1 MRRGS
6 LLLAVS
12 FALGCSGV
20 TKLDPTSLGRDSWQ
34 RPADVI
40 EALDLQAGDRVA
52 DLGAGEGY
60 FVTYLSAAV
69 GESGTV
75 YAVDV
80 EEEIVGALTERFPP
94 DTSNVQPILGRFD
107 DPMLP
112 DRSVDLILIV
122 NTYHH
127 IEDRS
132 VYFQQLKQDLRP
144 AGRVAVIEPNE
155 DLGGLLALA
164 LDEGH
169 TSSAPVLEQEMREAG
184 FRIVARHDFL
194 PVQVFRV
201 FGAEETTAR
210 RPATAGV
217 PQR

>member
-1 MRRGS
+1 MRQAT
-6 LLLAVS
+6 LLLALS

-20 TKLDPTSLGRDSWQ
+20 SKLDLTTLGRDSWQ
-34 RPADVI
+34 RPADVV

-60 FVTYLSAAV
+60 FVSHLSVAV

-75 YAVDV
+75 YAVDG
-80 EEEIVGALTERFPP
+80 EEEIVGALTARFPP
-94 DTSNVQPILGRFD
+94 DASNVKAILGRFD

-112 DRSVDLILIV
+112 DHSVDLVLIV

-127 IEDRS
+127 IEDRA
-132 VYFQQLKQDLRP
+132 VYFRQLKQDLRP

-155 DLGGLLALA
+155 DLGGLLGLT

-169 TSSAPVLEQEMREAG
+169 KSSAPVVEAEMREAG
-184 FRIVARHDFL
+184 FRVVARHDFL
-194 PVQVFRV
+194 PVQVFRI
-201 FGAEETTAR
+201 FASEETTA
-210 RPATAGV
+210 P
-217 PQR
+217 